1 MRCGP
6 PASFG
11 WLKIEKRNDDD
22 LWELPTGYQVALDR
36 GMWLELDDNGTITVI
51 EPRPKA
57 H

>member
-22 LWELPTGYQVALDR
+22 LWELPTGYQVGLGSRHVA
-36 GMWLELDDNGTITVI
+36 
-51 EPRPKA
+51 
-57 H
+57 